1 MTYTPE
7 NPTSDIGDDAQAW
20 LAREFDQIRLYL
32 DECCQE
38 EESTSELLVYGSLVP
53 GTGNVWDDVN
63 ANDFTGEEY
72 AGADGCASTALSIK
86 DNAVVFFGHNGV
98 SYIWL
103 GPTSVCVGTGG
114 TYTSTSGDYGPLGTG
129 DHSALSNRDVADS
142 HPQTAIGG
150 RGSTADLQADQLEQD
165 QNLSNHIGNSNNP
178 HNTAHTN
185 LSSGIGTNTH
195 DQIDDHID
203 NVVTDPHPQ
212 YSMKLP
218 AMVLGGTTDNFTL
231 NTSASK
237 LVNYSQSAQWNW
249 PDDNDIDP
257 VGGDIT
263 IPQDG
268 IYRFTAHILGDQGN
282 DTKEEYI
289 EFRMNRTGGSDPGQF
304 RIDILEVATDKT
316 TGRCLQATYTR
327 PAYTTET
334 YSLYMWASA
343 GLGTFS
349 VEATTFEIVQ
359 IADIGELT
367 P

>member
-7 NPTSDIGDDAQAW
+7 NPTSDIGEDAQAW

-72 AGADGCASTALSIK
+72 AGVDGCASTALSIK

-212 YSMKLP
+212 YQQKGVSML
-218 AMVLGGTTDNFTL
+218 LGGTTDNFTL
-231 NTSASK
+231 NSSDSK
-237 LVNYSQSAQWNW
+237 LVNYSQSAQWHW

-257 VGGDIT
+257 TNGEIT
-263 IPQDG
+263 IPEDG
-268 IYRFTAHILGDQGN
+268 IYRHTFQILGDQGN
-282 DTKEEYI
+282 DTKEEWI
-289 EFRMNRTGGSDPGQF
+289 ELRLDISGGPTPGRT
-304 RIDILEVATDKT
+304 RADILDVTTDKT
-316 TGRCLQATYTR
+316 SGRSLKTTFSR
-327 PAYTTET
+327 PRYANEVV
-334 YSLYMWASA
+334 SLWMWASS

-349 VEATTFEIVQ
+349 VEATTFEIIK
-359 IADIGELT
+359 IADISELT

>member
-1 MTYTPE
+1 MSYEPE
-7 NPTSDIGDDAQAW
+7 NPTPGLDEDSQAW

-38 EESTSELLVYGSLVP
+38 GEDTSEVLVYGSLIP

-72 AGADGCASTALSIK
+72 AGVDGCASTALSIK
-86 DNAVVFFGHNGV
+86 DNAIVFFGHNGV

-150 RGSTADLQADQLEQD
+150 RGGAADLQADQLAQD

-178 HNTAHTN
+178 HNTSHTN

-195 DQIDDHID
+195 AQIDDHID

-212 YSMKLP
+212 YQLKQP
-218 AMVLGGTTDNFTL
+218 AMLMGGTTNNFTL
-231 NTSASK
+231 NTTDSK
-237 LVNYSQSAQWNW
+237 LVNYSVSAQWNW

-257 VGGDIT
+257 VNGDIT
-263 IPQDG
+263 IPEDG
-268 IYRFTAHILGDQGN
+268 IYIFTAHIVGDQGN
-282 DTKEEYI
+282 DTKEEWI
-289 EFRMNRTGGSDPGQF
+289 ELKMDRSGGPDPERF
-304 RIDILEVATDKT
+304 RIDIESVDTDKT
-316 TGRCLQATYTR
+316 SGRALQATFTR

-343 GLGTFS
+343 GLGTFN
-349 VEATTFEIVQ
+349 VENTTFEIKK
-359 IADIGELT
+359 IADISELS